1 MSDPTKDP
9 GSGNP
14 RDQDSGTPWWRS
26 AAAKR
31 SVAAL
36 YSALLAFLS
45 SLLTALGGPV
55 TGFDS
60 VTDGQWLTA
69 AVSALVALGGA
80 AGLTYYD
87 PNKRG

>member
-1 MSDPTKDP
+1 MSDLIRDP
-9 GSGNP
+9 ETGTL
-14 RDQDSGTPWWRS
+14 RDQDGRTPLWRS
-26 AAAKR
+26 AVAKR

-87 PNKRG
+87 PNKPR

>member
-1 MSDPTKDP
+1 MSDHVEMPETKDLRGQGRGKP
-9 GSGNP
+9 L
-14 RDQDSGTPWWRS
+14 WRT
-26 AAAKR
+26 AGAKR

-36 YSALLAFLS
+36 YSAILAFLS